1 MVKIE
6 KLLFHKYA
14 SLREYTY
21 LYLQESSNCHQSA
34 VQGFQKKTENLFFL
48 IFLTTLTICLP
59 YFCDVEERG
68 AFPESC
74 VSYKQLSCMQ
84 YMEVS
89 HPQLL
94 DPCISFVF
102 L

>member
-1 MVKIE
+1 MPLLGNIPTSPYRSQATAIRVPFRVSKKRQKI
-6 KLLFHKYA
+6 F
-14 SLREYTY
+14 
-21 LYLQESSNCHQSA
+21 
-34 VQGFQKKTENLFFL
+34 FFL
-48 IFLTTLTICLP
+48 IFLTILTICLP
-59 YFCDVEERG
+59 YFCDIEERG

-94 DPCISFVF
+94 DPCIAFVF